1 MINRNFPGYHW
12 IYWVGPLL
20 GSLLASGFYHLL
32 VLVKWENINPGQD
45 LSEWDFKSKRDSIS
59 SGNTAVNGS
68 DDSNGTNDELPRS
81 EVRPEEQV

>member
-32 VLVKWENINPGQD
+32 VVVRWENCNPGQD
-45 LSEWDFKSKRDSIS
+45 LNEWEIKSKWNSIS
-59 SGNTAVNGS
+59 SQDTAFNDS
-68 DDSNGTNDELPRS
+68 DNSYGEGPRS

>member
-20 GSLLASGFYHLL
+20 GSLLASGFYRLL
-32 VLVKWENINPGQD
+32 VVVRWENCNPGQGWD
-45 LSEWDFKSKRDSIS
+45 EWDIKTKWDSIS

-68 DDSNGTNDELPRS
+68 GESNGVNVEVPRS